1 MNKDYNKSYEKK
13 LIEKTTLKYPVTNI
27 LFPILKVF
35 NDLNAKDEDIN
46 KVNALI
52 REIWSIWKGRCIT
65 FEEEVGLKDE
75 NNEKSQ

>member
-52 REIWSIWKGRCIT
+52 REI
-65 FEEEVGLKDE
+65 
-75 NNEKSQ
+75 